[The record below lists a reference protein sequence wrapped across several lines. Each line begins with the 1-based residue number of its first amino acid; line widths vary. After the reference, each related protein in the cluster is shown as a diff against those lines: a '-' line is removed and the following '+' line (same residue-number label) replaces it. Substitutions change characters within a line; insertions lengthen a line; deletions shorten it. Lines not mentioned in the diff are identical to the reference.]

1 MEKYG
6 FKLEVPEY
14 DDEFVI
20 ELEGDYNDGDMVN
33 DSLWVKPD
41 VFTILLPILE
51 SLTEDYAWEDIDVD
65 EYLAEYIEDNEIE
78 IDSELL
84 AKVNKAL
91 NNIHLYGDDGGCH
104 TLYIEDIYFES
115 KEDKV
120 RYIVKK

>member
-33 DSLWVKPD
+33 DSLWVEPD

-51 SLTEDYAWEDIDVD
+51 SLTGDYIWEDIDVD

-91 NNIHLYGDDGGCH
+91 NNIHLYSDDGGCH